1 MSGHDS
7 RALSLIATVIAI
19 IAGGVI
25 VAVALFGLAHA
36 RAEARAR
43 QCQSILNR
51 YGTAFAAYAEDFG
64 NVLPYEN
71 VGDEQHGRVVWSE
84 ALTAYV
90 DEADRLCPSVDR
102 SVENYREGYRMNSKL
117 SRRSADPPQPYRLLS
132 SLLSRPHTVVLFDA
146 EYGGSKLSLKGRLK
160 DVDYRHNGS
169 VNILLAD
176 WHVERLGRDDFVK
189 ASNWLPP
196 KIIWDPDRSD

>member
-1 MSGHDS
+1 MSGRHS
-7 RALSLIATVIAI
+7 KALSLVGTVVAI
-19 IAGGVI
+19 VAGGTI

-36 RAEARAR
+36 REEARAK
-43 QCQSILNR
+43 QCLSILSR
-51 YGTAFAAYAEDFG
+51 YATSFAAYAADYG

-71 VGDEQHGRVVWSE
+71 VGDEHHGRVAWPE
-84 ALTAYV
+84 ALAGYM
-90 DEADRLCPSVDR
+90 DQADRLCPSVDL

-169 VNILLAD
+169 VNILFAD
-176 WHVERLGRDDFVK
+176 WHVERFGRGDFVK

-196 KIIWDPDRSD
+196 KIIWDPDRSH

>member
-1 MSGHDS
+1 MSGRNS
-7 RALSLIATVIAI
+7 RARSPVATVIAI

-25 VAVALFGLAHA
+25 VAVALSGLAHA
-36 RAEARAR
+36 REEARAKR
-43 QCQSILNR
+43 CLTILSR
-51 YGTAFAAYAEDFG
+51 YGSAFATYAEEFG

-84 ALTAYV
+84 ALADYI

-102 SVENYREGYRMNSKL
+102 SVENHREGYRINSKL

-132 SLLSRPHTVVLFDA
+132 SLLSRPRTVVLFDA

-169 VNILLAD
+169 VNILFAD
-176 WHVERLGRDDFVK
+176 WHVERFGRDDFVK

-196 KIIWDPDRSD
+196 KIIWDPD

>member
-1 MSGHDS
+1 MSGHDF
-7 RALSLIATVIAI
+7 RALSLVGTVIAI
-19 IAGGVI
+19 IAGGAI
-25 VAVALFGLAHA
+25 VAVALLGLAHA
-36 RAEARAR
+36 REEARAKR
-43 QCQSILNR
+43 CLSILSR
-51 YGTAFAAYAEDFG
+51 YGTAFVAYAADFG

-71 VGDEQHGRVVWSE
+71 VGDKHLGREAWSE
-84 ALTAYV
+84 ALAAYM

-102 SVENYREGYRMNSKL
+102 TVENHREGYRINSKL

-132 SLLSRPHTVVLFDA
+132 SLLSRQRTVVLFDA

-169 VNILLAD
+169 VNVLFAD
-176 WHVERLGRDDFVK
+176 WHVERFGRDDFVK

-196 KIIWDPDRSD
+196 KIIWDPDRSH

>member
-1 MSGHDS
+1 MSGRDF
-7 RALSLIATVIAI
+7 RALSLVGTVIAI
-19 IAGGVI
+19 IAGGAI
-25 VAVALFGLAHA
+25 VAVALCGLAHA
-36 RAEARAR
+36 REEARAK
-43 QCQSILNR
+43 QCLSILSR
-51 YGTAFAAYAEDFG
+51 YGIAFAAYAEDYG

-71 VGDEQHGRVVWSE
+71 VGDEHLGRVVWSE
-84 ALTAYV
+84 ALTAYI

-102 SVENYREGYRMNSKL
+102 SVENHREGYRINSKL

-132 SLLSRPHTVVLFDA
+132 SLLSRPRTVVLFDA

-169 VNILLAD
+169 VNILFAD
-176 WHVERLGRDDFVK
+176 WHVERFGRDDFVE